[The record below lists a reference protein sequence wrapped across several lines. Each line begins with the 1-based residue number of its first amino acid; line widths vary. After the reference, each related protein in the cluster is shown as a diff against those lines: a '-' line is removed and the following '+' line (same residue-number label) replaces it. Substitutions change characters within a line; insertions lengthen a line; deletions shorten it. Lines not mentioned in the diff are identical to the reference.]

1 MARSFATEDRELNK
15 ASIITSRTRLY
26 SDIDLTF
33 TNLPADSDTPFTDIY
48 KKKDAAAVKQAIK
61 NLLLTNF
68 YEKPFN
74 PFYGGNLRDLLFE
87 LADEDIEDD
96 IRNNITRAI
105 QSFEPR
111 ARIIDI
117 KVKNQPDYNSVDVTI
132 EFQIVNTEQTVI
144 YTTTLV
150 RLR

>member
-1 MARSFATEDRELNK
+1 MARAFANEDRELNK

-33 TNLPADSDTPFTDIY
+33 TNLPADSDTPSTDIY

-96 IRNNITRAI
+96 IRNNIARAI

-117 KVKNQPDYNSVDVTI
+117 RIKNQPDYNSVDVTI